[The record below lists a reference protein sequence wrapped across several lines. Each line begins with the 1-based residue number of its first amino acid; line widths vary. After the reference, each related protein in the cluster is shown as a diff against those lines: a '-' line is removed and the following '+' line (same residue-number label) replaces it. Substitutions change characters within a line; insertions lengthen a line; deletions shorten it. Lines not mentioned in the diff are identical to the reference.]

1 MAKFVITGAS
11 GAGKSTLLECL
22 KPYGYD
28 CRAEV
33 GRQVVREQR
42 AAGGTALPD
51 RDTVAFRDLLFDRSI
66 QSFDQKASSSDRP
79 VLHDRSFLE
88 AIAYSKIIGAP
99 LPEHMIDELRE
110 RRFDNPVFVCAP
122 WKKIFANDEERTHD
136 FDFACRDYEAN
147 VAVYQ
152 AHNYDLAEVPQVPAE
167 ERARF
172 VNAQI
177 ELRLRHIS

>member
-66 QSFDQKASSSDRP
+66 QSFDQKASSSGRP

-122 WKKIFANDEERTHD
+122 GRKSLPMMKS
-136 FDFACRDYEAN
+136 
-147 VAVYQ
+147 
-152 AHNYDLAEVPQVPAE
+152 AHTTLILLAAIMRRMWPSI
-167 ERARF
+167 RLTIMIWWRSRKCL
-172 VNAQI
+172 
-177 ELRLRHIS
+177 LRNGRGL